1 MVIAPR
7 TWCPPMCLPSISP
20 MRAAALALAV
30 GLFSTALPERAQAM
44 CGGNI
49 LLTCPAKAQ
58 PPAGMRE
65 TRTKQ
70 RKRRLPARTAQR

>member
-1 MVIAPR
+1 MY
-7 TWCPPMCLPSISP
+7 LPSISSL
-20 MRAAALALAV
+20 RTAVLALAV
-30 GLFSTALPERAQAM
+30 GLLSTALPERAEAM

-58 PPAGMRE
+58 PPAGMGE

-70 RKRRLPARTAQR
+70 RKRKLPARTAQR